1 MYTGYFDGATNP
13 NPGEMG
19 LGACLIS
26 DIENTEVDAA
36 IHYKRHGTNN
46 EAEYYSLILLLK
58 RAITLN
64 IKSIRCFGDSKLIV
78 NHYNRVFNVSE
89 KFVPYLLKVDELAK
103 KFDFI
108 SIEWV
113 RRNKNTRADELSK
126 IALKLKKSAVLD
138 VNNNEIA
145 GTSPIETKEKKN
157 KTNKVKVQPARVKPI
172 QQRLPKVKVSVI
184 NNEVLMIVE
193 GGSTVSFVDV
203 KRGRCTCDRFISTA
217 TCDHSETVNKLK
229 KSTRKGVVL

>member
-1 MYTGYFDGATNP
+1 MHTGYFDGATNP
-13 NPGEMG
+13 NPGEVG
-19 LGACLIS
+19 LGTCLFS
-26 DIENTEVDAA
+26 GVDNAEVDAA

-46 EAEYYSLILLLK
+46 EAEYYALILLLK

-89 KFVPYLLKVDELAK
+89 KFAPYLLRVDELAK

-138 VNNNEIA
+138 VNNNELA
-145 GTSPIETKEKKN
+145 AANAIETNKETNKN
-157 KTNKVKVQPARVKPI
+157 NKVKAQPDRVQPILHRPPA
-172 QQRLPKVKVSVI
+172 VKVSVI
-184 NNEVLMIVE
+184 NNEVLMVVE
-193 GGSTVSFVDV
+193 GGCSVSFVDV
-203 KRGRCTCDRFISTA
+203 KRGRCTCDKFISTGV
-217 TCDHSETVNKLK
+217 CNHSETVNKLK
-229 KSTRKGVVL
+229 KPPKKVVVL